1 MKCNIQEEVF
11 AIVNPPG
18 MKVTEI
24 NLQIETIE
32 GRLFPDSN

>member
-18 MKVTEI
+18 MNVIET
-24 NLQIETIE
+24 NWQIGTIE
-32 GRLFPDSN
+32 GRQFPDSN